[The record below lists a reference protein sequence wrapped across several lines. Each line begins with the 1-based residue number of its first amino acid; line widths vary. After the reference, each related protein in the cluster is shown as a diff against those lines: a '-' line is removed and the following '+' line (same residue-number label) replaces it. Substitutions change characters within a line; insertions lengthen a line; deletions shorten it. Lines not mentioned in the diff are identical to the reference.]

1 MTTNCLA
8 SNKSCFEEWK
18 NKEKFLVRL
27 GVEFYRKPDPA
38 TEDSGAGNAWMK
50 QERSGVTISEESG
63 KKPSLREVMRKN
75 LVQEE

>member
-1 MTTNCLA
+1 M
-8 SNKSCFEEWK
+8 EEQREISGK
-18 NKEKFLVRL
+18 ARC
-27 GVEFYRKPDPA
+27 GVLQKPDPA